1 MNKVVIVL
9 SLTFLL
15 GEESP
20 FLFNGYVDFAHISRL
35 SDYSIIDIPYRMG
48 SIDFFHQNEN
58 LSLNGNF
65 TLEYQLRRDSY
76 FLESKDPQDFRMDM
90 RELYSTFNGSNFEL
104 RVGKQI
110 HSWGNVD
117 ENSPG

>member
-1 MNKVVIVL
+1 MNKVAIVL

-15 GEESP
+15 SEESP

-48 SIDFFHQNEN
+48 SIDFFQQNEN

-65 TLEYQLRRDSY
+65 TLEYQLRKDSY
-76 FLESKDPQDFRMDM
+76 FLEMNL
-90 RELYSTFNGSNFEL
+90 LY
-104 RVGKQI
+104 
-110 HSWGNVD
+110 
-117 ENSPG
+117 P